1 MFQMKSPGKNPF
13 QTFRSKPS
21 TSPCFLDT
29 STSAFLA
36 PPCGWDT
43 RMCFFKSSF
52 FVGYFHF
59 STCPSFP
66 TSHGD
71 SWTAIG
77 SLKICAN
84 QIFCR
89 QMSKLHHY
97 WFYSLP
103 SIISPSLNKYFWKP
117 QFLLFLRL
125 QLLFLYFGL
134 EWICFP
140 KHLQIPQFSP
150 KS

>member
-1 MFQMKSPGKNPF
+1 M
-13 QTFRSKPS
+13 TRSHVLLQLLRVCGMLGMWFVECSFS
-21 TSPCFLDT
+21 TLPCL
-29 STSAFLA
+29 
-36 PPCGWDT
+36 WDT

-97 WFYSLP
+97 WFYPHHSLP
-103 SIISPSLNKYFWKP
+103 T
-117 QFLLFLRL
+117 LFLPLSIHIFRNHSFCYFSAFL

-134 EWICFP
+134 NWI
-140 KHLQIPQFSP
+140 
-150 KS
+150 